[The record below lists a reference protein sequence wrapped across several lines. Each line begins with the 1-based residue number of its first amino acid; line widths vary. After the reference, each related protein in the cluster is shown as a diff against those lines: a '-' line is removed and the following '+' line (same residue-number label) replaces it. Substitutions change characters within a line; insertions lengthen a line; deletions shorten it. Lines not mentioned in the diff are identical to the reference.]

1 MAWRRN
7 LSTTGTLIARRLR
20 PSFFHIHRDNLDE
33 PICRS
38 PGRDY
43 SSPSTSINSLP
54 RAASGSRNLLSP
66 RSMDRQGLLFMP
78 PPGISSSLC
87 RYMSNASGDDSS
99 FKIDDFCRDLPS
111 GGGSRFRGI
120 AQMTGLRPMIRRGLS
135 CPIPRFRR
143 PTQREED
150 PRSWA
155 EREKK
160 GYMSNASGDDS
171 SFKIDDFVGEATP
184 EKVMDVVTSQPSA
197 MSEVALAAADSSYPV
212 AGIEYLI
219 GAVHSFT
226 GLNWWASIALTTVLI
241 RGATVPL
248 QINQMRST
256 AKLSLMRRVE
266 ELNQTLRETA
276 NAPDA
281 ASKYLQ
287 SFASLFK
294 EYGVSPFTPLK
305 GLLMR
310 GPIFISFFFAV
321 NKNMAEKIPSFQ
333 TGGTLWFV
341 NLATPD
347 SLYILPIL
355 TALTFWI
362 AVEFHLEGLNG
373 TAVAGTMKKFFRV
386 FTVLSIPVMM
396 CFPKAM
402 FGYWLTSNM
411 FSLAFGLGQ
420 S

>member
-1 MAWRRN
+1 MACRRG

-20 PSFFHIHRDNLDE
+20 PSFFHIHRDNRDE
-33 PICRS
+33 PICCS
-38 PGRDY
+38 PERDY
-43 SSPSTSINSLP
+43 SSRSTSINSLP
-54 RAASGSRNLLSP
+54 RASSGSRNLLHP
-66 RSMDRQGLLFMP
+66 QSMVRWGLLFMP

-87 RYMSNASGDDSS
+87 RYVSNASGGDSS
-99 FKIDDFCRDLPS
+99 FKIDDLV
-111 GGGSRFRGI
+111 
-120 AQMTGLRPMIRRGLS
+120 
-135 CPIPRFRR
+135 
-143 PTQREED
+143 RE
-150 PRSWA
+150 A
-155 EREKK
+155 
-160 GYMSNASGDDS
+160 A
-171 SFKIDDFVGEATP
+171 P
-184 EKVMDVVTSQPSA
+184 EKVMDVVTSQSSA

-256 AKLSLMRRVE
+256 AKLSLMRPRVE
-266 ELNQTLRETA
+266 ELNRTLRETA

-287 SFASLFK
+287 SFISLFK

-305 GLLMR
+305 GLLIR
-310 GPIFISFFFAV
+310 GPIFISFFFAIR
-321 NKNMAEKIPSFQ
+321 NMAEKIPSFQ

-362 AVEFHLEGLNG
+362 AVEFHLEEGLHG
-373 TAVAGTMKKFFRV
+373 TSVAGNLKKFFRV

-402 FGYWLTSNM
+402 FGYWLASNI
-411 FSLAFGLGQ
+411 FSLTFGLVVQQPGVKKLLKVPEILVSPASASQQ
-420 S
+420 SSQTPGSREKDEGNETKLG

>member
-1 MAWRRN
+1 MAWRRS
-7 LSTTGTLIARRLR
+7 LSTTGTLIARRLS
-20 PSFFHIHRDNLDE
+20 PSFFHIHRDNRDE
-33 PICRS
+33 PIICS
-38 PGRDY
+38 PGRHY

-66 RSMDRQGLLFMP
+66 RSMERQGLLFMP

-99 FKIDDFCRDLPS
+99 FKIDDFVR
-111 GGGSRFRGI
+111 
-120 AQMTGLRPMIRRGLS
+120 
-135 CPIPRFRR
+135 
-143 PTQREED
+143 
-150 PRSWA
+150 
-155 EREKK
+155 
-160 GYMSNASGDDS
+160 
-171 SFKIDDFVGEATP
+171 EATP

-256 AKLSLMRRVE
+256 AKLSLMRPRVE

-276 NAPDA
+276 NDPDA

-294 EYGVSPFTPLK
+294 EYGISPFTPLK

-310 GPIFISFFFAV
+310 GPIFISFFFAI
-321 NKNMAEKIPSFQ
+321 KNMAEKIPSFQ

-362 AVEFHLEGLNG
+362 AVEFHLEEGLNG

-411 FSLAFGLGQ
+411 FSLAFGLVVQQPGVKKFLKVPEIPVSPASASQ
-420 S
+420 QFSQAPSSREKDEGNETK

>member
-1 MAWRRN
+1 MAWRRS
-7 LSTTGTLIARRLR
+7 LSTTGTLIARRLS
-20 PSFFHIHRDNLDE
+20 PSFFHIHRDNRDE
-33 PICRS
+33 PIICS
-38 PGRDY
+38 PGRHY

-66 RSMDRQGLLFMP
+66 RSMERQGLLFMP

-87 RYMSNASGDDSS
+87 R
-99 FKIDDFCRDLPS
+99 
-111 GGGSRFRGI
+111 
-120 AQMTGLRPMIRRGLS
+120 
-135 CPIPRFRR
+135 
-143 PTQREED
+143 
-150 PRSWA
+150 
-155 EREKK
+155 
-160 GYMSNASGDDS
+160 YMSNASGDDS

-256 AKLSLMRRVE
+256 AKLSLMRPRVE

-276 NAPDA
+276 NDPDA

-294 EYGVSPFTPLK
+294 EYGISPFTPLK

-310 GPIFISFFFAV
+310 GPIFISFFFAI
-321 NKNMAEKIPSFQ
+321 KNMAEKIPSFQ

-362 AVEFHLEGLNG
+362 AVEFHLEEGLNG

-411 FSLAFGLGQ
+411 FSLAFGLVVQQPGVKKFLKVPEIPVSPASASQ
-420 S
+420 QFSQAPSSREKDEGNETK